1 MNKEMARAK
10 RDEQPPST
18 AGTSAGRARF
28 WTVAVS
34 VMAIGLVAA
43 IAQVAS
49 AEPIADAVSTT
60 AKVATTVTVPE
71 AREAR
76 PARAVAQKPET
87 TVFSELGDVTL
98 VSGATA
104 SNAAASVD
112 ATPPPPPPTTTT
124 TTTTTA
130 PPAPAPAPA
139 PVAEQGTGRCG
150 GDLPPCYVMMRESGG
165 NIRAQNPSSSA
176 SGKWQFIS
184 STWAGYGGYAEAYL
198 APESVQD
205 AKARELWAGGAGC
218 GHWNAC

>member
-76 PARAVAQKPET
+76 PASPR
-87 TVFSELGDVTL
+87 
-98 VSGATA
+98 
-104 SNAAASVD
+104 
-112 ATPPPPPPTTTT
+112 
-124 TTTTTA
+124 
-130 PPAPAPAPA
+130 
-139 PVAEQGTGRCG
+139 
-150 GDLPPCYVMMRESGG
+150 PPCSR
-165 NIRAQNPSSSA
+165 SSA
-176 SGKWQFIS
+176 
-184 STWAGYGGYAEAYL
+184 T
-198 APESVQD
+198 
-205 AKARELWAGGAGC
+205 
-218 GHWNAC
+218 